1 MKLRRATKDMA
12 SFQRASGRMAEDSKQ
27 NNKDNKVFT
36 VIQLTISDILMN
48 IDQTKGRTEWEIIEW
63 QQSNI
68 SSDIPVHGYKMQTW
82 VFLNVVAEGYCLGKH
97 TLIII
102 TIIIREQENSW
113 VVLILLPCYVLP
125 GTAATWQTSLTAAIS
140 GPGTVK

>member
-1 MKLRRATKDMA
+1 MA

-27 NNKDNKVFT
+27 NNNDNKVFT

-48 IDQTKGRTEWEIIEW
+48 IHQTKGRTEWEIIEW

-68 SSDIPVHGYKMQTW
+68 SSDIPVHGYEMQTG

-97 TLIII
+97 TLILI

-113 VVLILLPCYVLP
+113 VVLILLPCYVFP